1 MEHFSETAVLILKST
16 LIILVVNLS
25 KNSHNFPLHG
35 KKGWSFSSDTTKL
48 KSFRGSLDNTM
59 KDFYRVLGSEIGDWT
74 WAWQRETKQLIHM
87 LMLSTNNESCVSSCL
102 VCIKCIKCVQCGEDI
117 QMLLTRT
124 LATITMQP
132 APRRVSGSAL
142 SLYPLP
148 LDAPGNS
155 NTADTAPGQMSGFA
169 WNIFLL

>member
-1 MEHFSETAVLILKST
+1 
-16 LIILVVNLS
+16 
-25 KNSHNFPLHG
+25 
-35 KKGWSFSSDTTKL
+35 
-48 KSFRGSLDNTM
+48 
-59 KDFYRVLGSEIGDWT
+59 
-74 WAWQRETKQLIHM
+74 
-87 LMLSTNNESCVSSCL
+87 MLSTNNESCVSSCL

-169 WNIFLL
+169 